1 MAVYYSLPRVKLNN
15 LLSNFDKSF
24 YKSWAEEIDDAVD
37 SYFQRK
43 ALSEAPSEDIKNYL
57 LVPTEY
63 SQELQSD
70 IDLCITRDRFKP
82 SWFSKKIGS
91 NSKKCHQKP
100 EQPRACF

>member
-43 ALSEAPSEDIKNYL
+43 ALSEAPSEDLKNYL
-57 LVPTEY
+57 LVPTED

-70 IDLCITRDRFKP
+70 IDLCITRDRFNQAG
-82 SWFSKKIGS
+82 F
-91 NSKKCHQKP
+91 
-100 EQPRACF
+100 